1 MSKYFHLSEAASL
14 AVHSMGIVALESSK
28 LHTVKELA
36 ARLNASEAHL
46 AKVMQRLVKTGL
58 VESHRGPSGGFAL
71 TKQPEEITLYNI
83 FSAIEGEETDGC
95 CPLMKKG
102 CTFSHCVF
110 SGILL
115 KFQNEF
121 KNYIINHTLNDFI
134 KVTCNIPPECKNC
147 ETDLY

>member
-14 AVHSMGIVALESSK
+14 AVHSLEIVALESDK

-36 ARLNASEAHL
+36 SRLKASEAHL

-58 VESHRGPSGGFAL
+58 VESHRGPAGGFAL
-71 TKQPEEITLYNI
+71 TRKPDEITLYQI
-83 FSAIEGEETDGC
+83 FSAIEGEEQDEC
-95 CPLMKKG
+95 CPLMKGG
-102 CTFSHCVF
+102 CPFTNCVF

-121 KNYIINHTLNDFI
+121 KNYIMSHTLVDSI
-134 KVTCNIPPECKNC
+134 KGPEDKK
-147 ETDLY
+147 EQ

>member
-14 AVHSMGIVALESSK
+14 AVHSLEIVALEPDK

-36 ARLNASEAHL
+36 SRLKASEAHL

-71 TKQPEEITLYNI
+71 MKKPEEITLYNV
-83 FSAIEGEETDGC
+83 FSAIEGEEPDEC
-95 CPLMKKG
+95 CPLMKEG
-102 CTFSHCVF
+102 CSFTHCVF

-121 KNYIINHTLNDFI
+121 KTYIMNHTLNDFI
-134 KVTCNIPPECKNC
+134 KVASK
-147 ETDLY
+147 